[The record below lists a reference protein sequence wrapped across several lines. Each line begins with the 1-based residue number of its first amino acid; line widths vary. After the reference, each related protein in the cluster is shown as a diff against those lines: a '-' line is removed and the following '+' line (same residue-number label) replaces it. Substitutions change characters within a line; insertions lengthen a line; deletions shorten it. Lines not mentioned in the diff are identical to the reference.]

1 MTSTQADIAL
11 PQYALS
17 VRQPWAWAICHA
29 GKHLENRTWGGW
41 SHDLTRFRGPVCIHA
56 SSGMT
61 RDEYDSARDFMAAHG
76 VRVPP
81 AREMIR
87 GAIIG
92 TAVVTGWTRNDPSF
106 WFTGPGALVLSEMT
120 ALKNPIPCCGAL
132 GFFKWTMGGAL
143 APPARW
149 MQDKPPLSNRAV
161 VQKGT
166 LL

>member
-1 MTSTQADIAL
+1 MGDDTATHL
-11 PQYALS
+11 PPLALS

-149 MQDKPPLSNRAV
+149 MLTDPAKTPAPSAAQ
-161 VQKGT
+161 GT